1 MIKGS
6 VQQEDITFVNIYAS
20 SIGATKHL
28 KQILTDLKGD
38 TDNNT
43 IIAGGFNI
51 PFTSM
56 HRSSRQKV
64 SEETSTLQY
73 TLDHIVLI
81 YINRIFHPKAAEYKF
96 FSSAHGTFSRIDDM
110 LSDKT
115 SPNKF
120 KIKITSSIFSN
131 HNGMKLDINYR
142 HTLEILWVQFQMT
155 AIKQISQ

>member
-28 KQILTDLKGD
+28 KQILTDLKGE

-81 YINRIFHPKAAEYKF
+81 YIYRIFHPKPTEYTF
-96 FSSAHGTFSRIDDM
+96 FSSAHEHCLGY
-110 LSDKT
+110 
-115 SPNKF
+115 
-120 KIKITSSIFSN
+120 ITSWDTNQALVSLR
-131 HNGMKLDINYR
+131 KLKSY
-142 HTLEILWVQFQMT
+142 HVPFPTTML
-155 AIKQISQ
+155 